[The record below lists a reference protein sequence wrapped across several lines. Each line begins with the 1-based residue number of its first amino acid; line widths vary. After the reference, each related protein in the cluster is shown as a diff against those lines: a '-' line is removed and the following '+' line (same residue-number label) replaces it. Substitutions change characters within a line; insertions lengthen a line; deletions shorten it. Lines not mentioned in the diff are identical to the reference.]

1 MLRGMTH
8 VDNAYNC
15 KNVRYDS
22 VYGCSQQMLTRNK
35 KSNEFPY
42 RVEGFCCKTNIP
54 SNTAFRTFGAPQG
67 QIVVEQAMEDIAY
80 KLGLSASEVRYKN
93 LYRDGDT
100 SHINAILS
108 ECHLTKA
115 S

>member
-1 MLRGMTH
+1 
-8 VDNAYNC
+8 
-15 KNVRYDS
+15 
-22 VYGCSQQMLTRNK
+22 
-35 KSNEFPY
+35 
-42 RVEGFCCKTNIP
+42 
-54 SNTAFRTFGAPQG
+54 
-67 QIVVEQAMEDIAY
+67 MEDIAF

-115 S
+115 RQSQFFIMTNQPDTSFRPSVVAAQAKVVADLPRLGITGSGGLWKGTLGDATPTKKAC